1 MNVYIVEQFI
11 KVLLIKKVSI
21 MLHSIYSLFMCIHM
35 HASRWKIKEN
45 ALYLIFFGIFSPH
58 SHFNFLWQWQQCW
71 ICRGKRNKKS
81 LKMKT
86 EIYKRNYVWCTLR
99 QYANERHTWKP
110 QGRGWFLFV
119 YGTFKEITINLRG
132 KWILND
138 ILSWSNEVDDVFM

>member
-45 ALYLIFFGIFSPH
+45 ALYLIFFGVFSPH

-71 ICRGKRNKKS
+71 ICRGKGIKKAS
-81 LKMKT
+81 KW
-86 EIYKRNYVWCTLR
+86 KRKFT
-99 QYANERHTWKP
+99 
-110 QGRGWFLFV
+110 
-119 YGTFKEITINLRG
+119 KEIMCDVHCGNMRMRDIRG
-132 KWILND
+132 NHKEEDGFCSYMEHSRRLQLTWEGNG
-138 ILSWSNEVDDVFM
+138 F